1 MEFNDFLVL
10 IGGISISVI
19 GYFLKNALNE
29 VKEVKSI
36 TYDNKSKIELLEKE
50 YMLRIERLNEKI
62 ELLYSAI
69 DKLNDNIDRL
79 ASRIK

>member
-1 MEFNDFLVL
+1 MDFNEFLVL
-10 IGGISISVI
+10 MGGISISVI
-19 GYFLKNALNE
+19 GYFLRNALNE

-69 DKLNDNIDRL
+69 DKLNDNIDKL
-79 ASRIK
+79 AARIK